1 MGRKL
6 LYGLAAM
13 MLIGVVFTL
22 YITQNVETVDSLE
35 YVHSLVQEEY
45 GIELTESTVVDII
58 YEPHYSRDYAC
69 VVSAKLRE
77 EYAQIFEESIQY
89 DASWCLARN
98 AQEII
103 DTYIEPS
110 LSSFENLS
118 DMKDCCM
125 EDGSYIKLIVQEEE
139 LPYVCKFS
147 VLVINVPKAELFYF
161 KVK

>member
-6 LYGLAAM
+6 LYGLAAI
-13 MLIGVVFTL
+13 MLICVSFAL
-22 YITQNVETVDSLE
+22 YIAKNVETVDSLE
-35 YVHSLVQEEY
+35 YVYALLQEEY
-45 GIELTESTVVDII
+45 GIELTESTVVDIR

-69 VVSAKLRE
+69 VVSAKLKE
-77 EYAQIFEESIQY
+77 EYAQVLDESIQY
-89 DASWCLARN
+89 DASWCLARK
-98 AQEII
+98 AKEII

-125 EDGSYIKLIVQEEE
+125 EDGSYIKLIAQEEE
-139 LPYVCKFS
+139 LPYVRKFS
-147 VLVINVPKAELFYF
+147 ILVINAPKAELFYF